1 MTLDIEAYMK
11 LLLLMGIGV
20 FPKVSAEHAMP
31 EAQFQYLELMKGLA
45 KEQRL
50 YLIIANSDYIYGT
63 NYQFCHGIIG
73 KDLTIMTQQKQKQ
86 AMGRIGRHNVQQEYT
101 VRFRNDDLIRQLW
114 TRPSRNVEAENMCL
128 LLSLIH
134 I

>member
-1 MTLDIEAYMK
+1 
-11 LLLLMGIGV
+11 MGIGV

-73 KDLTIMTQQKQKQ
+73 KDLTNMTQQKQKQ

-128 LLSLIH
+128 LFSSSSS
-134 I
+134 